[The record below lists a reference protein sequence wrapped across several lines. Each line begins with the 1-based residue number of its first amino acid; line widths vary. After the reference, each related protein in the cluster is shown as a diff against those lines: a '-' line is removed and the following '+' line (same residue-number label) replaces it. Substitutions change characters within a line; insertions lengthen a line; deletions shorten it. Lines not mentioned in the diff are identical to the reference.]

1 MQFTTPVI
9 IPPAP
14 FAISYSD
21 VVMSMGSCFSDN
33 IGRCMQNA
41 FFPIEVNPW
50 GILFNPASI
59 ALALHRVLDGAP
71 YVENDLVFAN
81 GLWHSPEHHGS
92 FSCPNAEET
101 LRLVN
106 DTLQTMQTHLKKTNR
121 LLLTFGSAWVYER
134 NGRVVANCH
143 KLPSQQ
149 FVRRRMG
156 VEEIVQ
162 QYTILIQRLLA
173 LQPSLKIVFTVS
185 PIRHLKDGLHEN
197 QLSKA
202 TLLMAVEE
210 LCEKFTNVTYFP
222 AYEIVVDELRDY
234 RFYAED
240 MAHPS
245 AQVVQYIW
253 EKFCA
258 TYMDDST
265 RTLVEQAEGIRRK
278 LNHRPLYPNSPQAE
292 EFHQQ
297 ALSEAASFHELISN
311 L

>member
-1 MQFTTPVI
+1 MQLTTPVY

-14 FAISYSD
+14 FSISYSD
-21 VVMSMGSCFSDN
+21 VMMSMGSCFSDN

-41 FFPIEVNPW
+41 FFHIEVNPW

-59 ALALHRVLDGAP
+59 ALALQRVLDGTP
-71 YVENDLVFAN
+71 YQESDLVCSD
-81 GLWHSPEHHGS
+81 GLWHSPAHHGS
-92 FSCPNAEET
+92 FSCSLAEET

-106 DTLQTMQTHLKKTNR
+106 GTLQTMHTHLKKTNR
-121 LLLTFGSAWVYER
+121 LLLTFGTAWVYER
-134 NGRVVANCH
+134 NGQVVANCH

-149 FVRRRMG
+149 FVRRRMT

-173 LQPSLKIVFTVS
+173 LQPSLKIIFTVS

-210 LCEKFTNVTYFP
+210 LCEKFANVTYFP
-222 AYEIVVDELRDY
+222 AYEIVLDELRDY

-240 MAHPS
+240 MTHPS

-253 EKFCA
+253 KKFCN
-258 TYMDDST
+258 TYMDASVCE
-265 RTLVEQAEGIRRK
+265 LVGQAEQIQRK
-278 LNHRPLYPNSPQAE
+278 LSHRPLYPNSQKAD
-292 EFHQQ
+292 EFKQK
-297 ALSEAASFHELISN
+297 ALMEAANFKELINN

>member
-1 MQFTTPVI
+1 
-9 IPPAP
+9 
-14 FAISYSD
+14 
-21 VVMSMGSCFSDN
+21 
-33 IGRCMQNA
+33 
-41 FFPIEVNPW
+41 
-50 GILFNPASI
+50 
-59 ALALHRVLDGAP
+59 
-71 YVENDLVFAN
+71 
-81 GLWHSPEHHGS
+81 
-92 FSCPNAEET
+92 
-101 LRLVN
+101 
-106 DTLQTMQTHLKKTNR
+106 
-121 LLLTFGSAWVYER
+121 
-134 NGRVVANCH
+134 
-143 KLPSQQ
+143 
-149 FVRRRMG
+149 
-156 VEEIVQ
+156 
-162 QYTILIQRLLA
+162 
-173 LQPSLKIVFTVS
+173 
-185 PIRHLKDGLHEN
+185 
-197 QLSKA
+197 
-202 TLLMAVEE
+202 MAVEE

-265 RTLVEQAEGIRRK
+265 RTLVERAEGIRRK